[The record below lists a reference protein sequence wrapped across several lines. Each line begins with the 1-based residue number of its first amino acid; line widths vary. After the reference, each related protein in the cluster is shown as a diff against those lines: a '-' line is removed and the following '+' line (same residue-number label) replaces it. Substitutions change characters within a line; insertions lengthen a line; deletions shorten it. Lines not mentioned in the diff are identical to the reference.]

1 MPFYIRKS
9 VSAGPFRF
17 NFSKGGVGLSV
28 GVRGFRVG
36 TGPRGHYV
44 HAGRGGLYYRKTL
57 NASQSAR
64 DDERRASSEP
74 PAQHHRQPE
83 SASGID
89 MVAVSS
95 GAVTEMEDAR
105 FADVLAEMVEKQQ
118 SARLATVLMW
128 CGIAFAALTTIV
140 GGVIGFLLG
149 AAVAFGGRIL
159 GSWLD
164 ESRRSVVLMYNLEE
178 DAAKAYEAMTNAFD
192 RVAACHGKWHVDA
205 GGAVNDLVTWK
216 RNAGASHVLDKRPT
230 ALGYGLPTILKS
242 NVTPPSMSV
251 GKETLFFLPDFL
263 LVVHDDNVGAV
274 SYDQLSIVWQDS
286 NFIEEGTVPGDTTVL
301 FHTWKHPNKS
311 GGPDRRFVNN
321 YQIPV
326 CLYESIHLTSPN
338 GLNELLQVSCNGVAA
353 PLAMAVTELSRC
365 NGASAIDRSLPR
377 LTSG

>member
-28 GVRGFRVG
+28 GVRGFRLG

-57 NASQSAR
+57 NASQSVR
-64 DDERRASSEP
+64 DGERRALSEP
-74 PAQHHRQPE
+74 PAPNQRQPE
-83 SASGID
+83 TISRID

-95 GAVTEMEDAR
+95 GAVADMEDAR

-140 GGVIGFLLG
+140 GGGIGFLLG
-149 AAVAFGGRIL
+149 ATVAFGGRVL

-164 ESRRSVVLMYNLEE
+164 ESRRSVVLMYDLED

-192 RVAACHGKWHVDA
+192 RVANCHGKWHVDA

-230 ALGYGLPTILKS
+230 VFGYGLPTILKS
-242 NVTPPSMSV
+242 NITPPSMSV

-263 LVVHDDNVGAV
+263 LVVHKESVGAV
-274 SYDQLSIVWQDS
+274 AYDQLSIVWQDS
-286 NFIEEGTVPGDTTVL
+286 NFIEEGAVPGDTTVL

-311 GGPDRRFVNN
+311 GGPDRRFANN

-326 CLYESIHLTSPN
+326 CLYESIHLASPN

>member
-28 GVRGFRVG
+28 GVRGFRLG

-57 NASQSAR
+57 NAPRSVRKGEGRTSG
-64 DDERRASSEP
+64 DSPP
-74 PAQHHRQPE
+74 PANQPPD
-83 SASGID
+83 AGSGIN

-95 GAVTEMEDAR
+95 GAVAEMEDAR
-105 FADVLAEMVEKQQ
+105 FADVLAEMDEKQR
-118 SARLATVLMW
+118 SVRLASVFMW
-128 CGIAFAALTTIV
+128 IGIAFAAIATV
-140 GGVIGFLLG
+140 GGGVIGFLLG
-149 AAVAFGGRIL
+149 AAVALGGRWL

-164 ESRRSVVLMYNLEE
+164 QSRRSVVLMYDLED
-178 DAAKAYEAMTNAFD
+178 DAAKAYEAMTAAFD

-205 GGAVNDLVTWK
+205 GGAVNDLTTWK

-230 ALGYGLPTILKS
+230 VLGYGLPTILKS
-242 NVTPPSMSV
+242 NVTPPSMAV

-274 SYDQLSIVWQDS
+274 AYDQLSIRWQDS
-286 NFIEEGTVPGDTTVL
+286 NFIEEGTVPRDTTVL

-311 GGPDRRFVNN
+311 GGPDRRFANN

-326 CLYESIHLTSPN
+326 CLYESIHLTSIN

-353 PLAMAVTELSRC
+353 PLAMAVEELSRR
-365 NGASAIDRSLPR
+365 NGASGTDRSLPR
-377 LTSG
+377 LTTG

>member
-17 NFSKGGVGLSV
+17 NFSRGGVGLSV
-28 GVRGFRVG
+28 GVRGLRLG

-57 NASQSAR
+57 NASRSAR
-64 DDERRASSEP
+64 DGERRVSREP
-74 PAQHHRQPE
+74 PAQDHGQPE
-83 SASGID
+83 AVSGID

-95 GAVTEMEDAR
+95 GAVAEMEDAR
-105 FADVLAEMVEKQQ
+105 FADVLSEMVEKQR

-128 CGIAFAALTTIV
+128 CGIAFAALITLG

-149 AAVAFGGRIL
+149 AAVAFGGRVL
-159 GSWLD
+159 GAWLD
-164 ESRRSVVLMYNLEE
+164 ESRRSVVLMYDLED

-205 GGAVNDLVTWK
+205 GGAVSDMVTWK

-274 SYDQLSIVWQDS
+274 AYDQLSIVWQDS

-311 GGPDRRFVNN
+311 GGPDRRFANN

-326 CLYESIHLTSPN
+326 CLYESIHLTSTN